1 MAKVLKLAFIAD
13 IGRCYLRRLSLGAG
27 LIKHTLLTDFIYDG
41 GEIDAQRAT
50 ISASI
55 HLLLP
60 FVKQH
65 KMNYLS

>member
-1 MAKVLKLAFIAD
+1 MEAGPP
-13 IGRCYLRRLSLGAG
+13 IGCPVFLGKII
-27 LIKHTLLTDFIYDG
+27 IKRS
-41 GEIDAQRAT
+41 EIDTQRAT